1 MLKACSIPQNMNRE
15 AIQILRQKNISVDIW
30 NGESTPKQEELNELL
45 RIYDILIIGVTQKIT
60 KEMINGISS
69 PKIIGTLSIGLDH
82 IDRECFQSNFINIV
96 NCPTANITSVAEHIF
111 ALILDLSK
119 RMQEANDLVVE
130 GKGDKK
136 LLTNKPSDITGKTIG
151 LVGAGN
157 ISRKVID
164 IANVFQMPI
173 LCYTAHPDKH
183 TDLEQ
188 KRVRFVGLD
197 ELLKSSDIVNVSV
210 PLTEQTKNLISR
222 EKIELL
228 RENAIFINT
237 SRDQV
242 TDIQALVEYADRN
255 PNFHLGL
262 DIDVERYA
270 MLLSQ
275 KRKNVIV
282 TPHIAGCTTEAI
294 QRTYIECAQN
304 IVRILEKMKAQKD
317 VER

>member
-1 MLKACSIPQNMNRE
+1 MLKACSIPQNINSE
-15 AIQILRQKNISVDIW
+15 AIEILKQKNISVDIW
-30 NGESTPKQEELNELL
+30 NGENAPKQEELKELL
-45 RIYDILIIGVTQKIT
+45 RIYDILIIGVKQKIT
-60 KEMINGISS
+60 KEMINGINK
-69 PKIIGTLSIGLDH
+69 PKIIGTLSVGLDH

-96 NCPTANITSVAEHIF
+96 NCPTANVTSVAEHIF

-119 RMQEANDLVVE
+119 RMQEANDLVVD
-130 GKGDKK
+130 GRGNKK
-136 LLTNKPSDITGKTIG
+136 FLTKKPSDITGKTIG

-164 IANVFQMPI
+164 IANIFQMPI

-188 KRVRFVGLD
+188 KRVRFVSLD
-197 ELLKSSDIVNVSV
+197 ELLQSSDIINISV

-222 EKIELL
+222 EKVSLL
-228 RENAIFINT
+228 KQNAIFINT

-242 TDIQALVEYADRN
+242 TDIQALVEYANKN

-262 DIDVERYA
+262 DIDIEQYA
-270 MLLSQ
+270 TLLSQ

-282 TPHIAGCTTEAI
+282 TPHIAGCTDEAI

-304 IVRILEKMKAQKD
+304 IVSMLEKTKTQKD